1 MTKRNPFRYLQSVS
15 PSDFVGRWPL
25 VESIAQD
32 LILENGDSHAIIAG
46 QRYGKTS
53 ILSAL
58 SHQLYQPA
66 VLEAAD
72 CLALPLYIDFKACA
86 FNSAEAVFAFI
97 FQRIHRQFNTVV
109 RQHPLALWPTPL
121 RLGARW
127 FEKLLTA
134 SELSMHDFEDGLGYI
149 MDQLDK
155 PHAPARLVLM
165 LDDIGK
171 SFDQPWTDELYSQA
185 RALICSSELQT
196 RIRLVLTGSQ
206 RFLEQQAAYSA
217 PLCDVLKL
225 NYMEAFDLDSIAQLV
240 ARADNFSPE
249 TSEAVLRQS
258 GGHPF
263 LAQYLLYNLWEQR
276 EVKGLYNPEA
286 AMVDRLALGF
296 LHQRVF
302 ELEGWANAVGT
313 VGLSVYKVLSDTSDW
328 VTEEQIIASVNEPA
342 PEIKRSLLGLCGHGL
357 AMHDEDWMRY
367 RYVGELFRT
376 WFNKCG
382 YMKIIPAAP
391 PELSPILTPPSINI
405 NTGGGSYIAGYVTTQ
420 GGGFIGRDQVAA
432 YP

>member
-15 PSDFVGRWPL
+15 HSDFVGRWPL

-32 LILENGDSHAIIAG
+32 LVSENGDSHAIIAG

-53 ILSAL
+53 ILGAL
-58 SHQLYQPA
+58 SHQLYQP
-66 VLEAAD
+66 VILESGD
-72 CLALPLYIDFKACA
+72 SLALPLYIDFKACA

-97 FQRIHRQFNTVV
+97 LQRVHRQINTVV

-121 RLGARW
+121 RLNARW
-127 FEKLLTA
+127 FEKLVSAT
-134 SELSMHDFEDGLGYI
+134 ELSMHDLEDGLGYI
-149 MDQLDK
+149 MDQLDT
-155 PHAPARLVLM
+155 PTAPARLILM
-165 LDDIGK
+165 LDEIGK

-206 RFLEQQAAYSA
+206 HFLEQQATYSA

-225 NYMEAFDLDSIAQLV
+225 HYMEAFDLDSIAQLV
-240 ARADNFSPE
+240 ARAEGFSDE
-249 TSEAVLRQS
+249 TTAAVWRQS

-276 EVKGLYNPEA
+276 EVKGIYNAET
-286 AMVDRLALGF
+286 MLIDRLALGF

-313 VGLSVYKVLSDTSDW
+313 TGLSVYKVLSETSDW
-328 VTEEQIIASVNEPA
+328 VTEEEIMAAVNEPA
-342 PEIKRSLLGLCGHGL
+342 HKIKRSLLGLCCHGL
-357 AMHDEDWMRY
+357 VIHDEDWAQY
-367 RYVGELFRT
+367 KYTGDLFKT

-382 YMKIIPAAP
+382 IMNIAPAAKL
-391 PELSPILTPPSINI
+391 EISPMLAPQNINI
-405 NTGGGSYIAGYVTTQ
+405 NTGGGSYIAGYVNTQ
-420 GGGFIGRDQVAA
+420 GGGFIGHDQVAT

>member
-1 MTKRNPFRYLQSVS
+1 MTKRNPFRYLQNVS

-32 LILENGDSHAIIAG
+32 LVREEGDSHAIIAG

-53 ILSAL
+53 ILGAL
-58 SHQLYQPA
+58 SHQLYQP
-66 VLEAAD
+66 VNLELGD
-72 CLALPLYIDFKACA
+72 SLALPLYIDFKACA

-97 FQRIHRQFNTVV
+97 LHRIYRQINTVV

-127 FEKLLTA
+127 FEKLINA
-134 SELSMHDFEDGLGYI
+134 EELSMHDFEDGLGYI
-149 MDQLDK
+149 MDQLDT
-155 PHAPARLVLM
+155 PTAPARLILM
-165 LDDIGK
+165 LDEIGK

-206 RFLEQQAAYSA
+206 RFLEQQATYSA

-225 NYMEAFDLDSIAQLV
+225 HYMEAFDQESIAQLV
-240 ARADNFSPE
+240 ARADGFSPE
-249 TSEAVLRQS
+249 TAEAIWRQS

-263 LAQYLLYNLWEQR
+263 LAQYLLYNLWERR
-276 EVKGLYNPEA
+276 EVKELYNVEP
-286 AMVDRLALGF
+286 AMIDRLASGF

-302 ELEGWANAVGT
+302 ELEGWANAVGAI
-313 VGLSVYKVLSDTSDW
+313 GLSVYKVLSDASDW
-328 VTEEQIIASVNEPA
+328 VTEEQIMAAVNEPA
-342 PEIKRSLLGLCGHGL
+342 QKIKRSLLGLCCHGL
-357 AMHDEDWMRY
+357 AVHDEDWAQY
-367 RYVGELFRT
+367 KYTGDLFKT

-382 YMKIIPAAP
+382 IMNIPPAP
-391 PELSPILTPPSINI
+391 RLEVSPVLAPQHINI
-405 NTGGGSYIAGYVTTQ
+405 NTGGGPYIAGYVNTE
-420 GGGFIGRDQVAA
+420 GGGFISRDQMAA